1 MSYNDEAF
9 NEFVEDGAPL
19 RETEPWRETLAK
31 MLLHLLRKI
40 QRLEKLNE
48 LAP

>member
-1 MSYNDEAF
+1 MIHNDEAF
-9 NEFVEDGAPL
+9 NEFVADGAPL
-19 RETEPWRETLAK
+19 REHDYWRETLAK

-40 QRLEKLNE
+40 QRLEKLNK